1 MTISE
6 RDRFEMH
13 LELKRLMGDAVA
25 DTLMEHLP
33 PSGWGDVAR
42 KYDIDGLGNRF
53 DGLVQRVDVLEQ
65 RLDKRI
71 DDLEQRLD
79 KRIDDL
85 EERMNRRFNELEA
98 QLNKCID
105 GLERRLNLAISIGS
119 AIALAL
125 LGMQVQIMLSI
136 AAL

>member
-71 DDLEQRLD
+71 DDLE
-79 KRIDDL
+79 
-85 EERMNRRFNELEA
+85 ERMNRRFNELEA
-98 QLNKCID
+98 QLNKRID

>member
-6 RDRFEMH
+6 QDRFEMH

-25 DTLMEHLP
+25 ETLMRHLP

-42 KYDIDGLGNRF
+42 KHDLDALSR
-53 DGLVQRVDVLEQ
+53 RVDALEQ
-65 RLDKRI
+65 RLDKRF
-71 DDLEQRLD
+71 DDLESR
-79 KRIDDL
+79 
-85 EERMNRRFNELEA
+85 
-98 QLNKCID
+98 LNKRID
-105 GLERRLNLAISIGS
+105 GLERRLNMAISFGAAVS
-119 AIALAL
+119 LAL

>member
-1 MTISE
+1 MTVSE

-33 PSGWGDVAR
+33 PTGWGDVAR
-42 KYDIDGLGNRF
+42 KHD
-53 DGLVQRVDVLEQ
+53 LVVISHRVDELE
-65 RLDKRI
+65 RRIDKRI
-71 DDLEQRLD
+71 DDLED
-79 KRIDDL
+79 
-85 EERMNRRFNELEA
+85 RMNRRFDEIEA
-98 QLNKCID
+98 RFDKRID
-105 GLERRLNLAISIGS
+105 SLERRLNVTISIGS
-119 AIALAL
+119 AVALAL

>member
-1 MTISE
+1 MSISE
-6 RDRFEMH
+6 QDRLEMH

-25 DTLMEHLP
+25 ETLMRHLP

-42 KYDIDGLGNRF
+42 KHDLDLLARHM
-53 DGLVQRVDVLEQ
+53 DVFEQ
-65 RLDKRI
+65 RLDKR
-71 DDLEQRLD
+71 
-79 KRIDDL
+79 
-85 EERMNRRFNELEA
+85 
-98 QLNKCID
+98 ID

-119 AIALAL
+119 AVALAL